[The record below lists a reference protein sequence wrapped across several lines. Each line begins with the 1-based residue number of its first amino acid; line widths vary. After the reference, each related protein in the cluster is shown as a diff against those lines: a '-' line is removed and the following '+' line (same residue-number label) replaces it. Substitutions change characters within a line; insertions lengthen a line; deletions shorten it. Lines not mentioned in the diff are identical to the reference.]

1 MTGQEDSGLTVMEHT
16 KHRSTVSVTFYSHCV
31 DHSNTGRNYRPK
43 DLSSGSHSRIS
54 TLSLHIALPDNMYTS
69 ASVNETQSY
78 FVNLTQTVPFDLL
91 VTCGDGTTIPVHLS
105 DLEPSCHA
113 LAPEEDDSS
122 TTPNSTE
129 TLTNSPPPSLPLS
142 PLVTHSQ
149 VCRLAERHAPTRQ
162 DRRNRNSLPQT
173 STSPNHKT

>member
-16 KHRSTVSVTFYSHCV
+16 KHRSTVSVTSYSHCV

-129 TLTNSPPPSLPLS
+129 TLTNSPPLPSSLSSRHPLS
-142 PLVTHSQ
+142 GLPPYRASRTHETGQKKSQ
-149 VCRLAERHAPTRQ
+149 LPPT
-162 DRRNRNSLPQT
+162 NLYLTEP
-173 STSPNHKT
+173 